1 MANMIPSTSAFGD
14 FERAGWEDAAT
25 ASTYDEHFARVTG
38 QSAAALL
45 EDAGVRS
52 GLRVLDVA
60 CGGGQLAAAAAQRG
74 ADVVGVDF
82 SATQVGLARSRHPGL
97 RFEQADAA
105 ALPFEAHT
113 FDAVACAF
121 GLCHFPEPDLAL
133 REAHRVLRH
142 GGRIAFSVWDDPEHT
157 IGFAAVY
164 AAIRRHGTLEV
175 GLPVGPNF
183 WLYSDAAQARE
194 ALRDAGFA
202 SPTVRTV
209 PQVWRLADAD
219 QLFQLVLQGT
229 VRAAALLRAQS
240 PAAREAIRRTLRE
253 VAETYRSGNRYEL
266 PMPALIATAV
276 KA

>member
-1 MANMIPSTSAFGD
+1 M
-14 FERAGWEDAAT
+14 
-25 ASTYDEHFARVTG
+25 
-38 QSAAALL
+38 
-45 EDAGVRS
+45 
-52 GLRVLDVA
+52 
-60 CGGGQLAAAAAQRG
+60 
-74 ADVVGVDF
+74 
-82 SATQVGLARSRHPGL
+82 

-113 FDAVACAF
+113 FDALACAF

-142 GGRIAFSVWDDPEHT
+142 GGRIAFSVWDAPERT
-157 IGFAAVY
+157 IGLGAVH
-164 AAIRRHGTLEV
+164 AAIRRHGTLEI

-183 WLYSDAAQARE
+183 WLFSDAAQCRE

-209 PQVWRLADAD
+209 PQAWPLADPD

-240 PAAREAIRRTLRE
+240 PAARDAIRRELRE
-253 VAETYRSGNRYEL
+253 LAEGYRNGNRYEI
-266 PMPALIATAV
+266 PMPALVATAV

>member
-1 MANMIPSTSAFGD
+1 MIPSTSAFGD
-14 FERAGWEDAAT
+14 FERAGWDDAAT
-25 ASTYDEHFARVTG
+25 ASTYDEHFSVVTR
-38 QSAAALL
+38 QSSEAMLD
-45 EDAGVRS
+45 DAGVRS
-52 GLRVLDVA
+52 GLRVLDLA
-60 CGGGQLAAAAAQRG
+60 SGNGQLAAAAARRG
-74 ADVVGVDF
+74 ADVVGADF
-82 SATQVGLARSRHPGL
+82 SATQVGLARSRHRGL

-113 FDAVACAF
+113 FDALTCAF

-142 GGRIAFSVWDDPEHT
+142 GARIAFSVWDLPERT

-183 WLYSDAAQARE
+183 WLYSDAAQSRE

-209 PQVWRLADAD
+209 PQTWRLADPD
-219 QLFQLVLQGT
+219 QLYQLVRAGT
-229 VRAAALLRAQS
+229 VRAGALLRAQS
-240 PAAREAIRRTLRE
+240 PAAREAIRRDLRE
-253 VAETYRSGNRYEL
+253 IVETYRAGDRFEL
-266 PMPALIATAV
+266 PMPALVATAV

>member
-1 MANMIPSTSAFGD
+1 MIPSRSDFGD

-25 ASTYDEHFARVTG
+25 ASTYDEHFAPVTR
-38 QSAAALL
+38 QSAEALL
-45 EDAGVRS
+45 DDAGVRS

-60 CGGGQLAAAAAQRG
+60 CGGGQVAAAAARRG

-97 RFEQADAA
+97 RLERADAI

-113 FDAVACAF
+113 FDAVVCAF

-142 GGRIAFSVWDDPEHT
+142 GGRIAFSVWDAPERT
-157 IGFAAVY
+157 IGLGAVH
-164 AAIRRHGTLEV
+164 AAIRGHGTLET

-183 WLYSDAAQARE
+183 WIFSDATQARE

-209 PQVWRLADAD
+209 PQSWTLADPD
-219 QLFQLVLQGT
+219 HLFQLVHEGT
-229 VRAAALLRAQS
+229 VRAAAMLRAQT
-240 PAAREAIRRTLRE
+240 PAAREAIRRELRE
-253 VAETYRSGNRYEL
+253 VAQAYRVGNRCEL
-266 PMPALIATAV
+266 PMPALLATAV

>member
-1 MANMIPSTSAFGD
+1 MIPTTSAFGD
-14 FERAGWEDAAT
+14 FEKAGWEDAAT
-25 ASTYDEHFARVTG
+25 VSTYDEHLAPVTR
-38 QSAAALL
+38 QSTAALL
-45 EDAGVRS
+45 DDAGVRP

-60 CGGGQLAAAAAQRG
+60 TGAGQAAAAAAGRG
-74 ADVVGVDF
+74 AEVAGIDF
-82 SATQVGLARSRHPGL
+82 SGAMLGLARSRHPAL

-113 FDAVACAF
+113 FDAVVCAF

-142 GGRIAFSVWDDPEHT
+142 GARIAFSVWDLPERT
-157 IGFAAVY
+157 VGFGAVY
-164 AAIRRHGTLEV
+164 AAVRRHGTLEV

-183 WLYSDAAQARE
+183 WLYSDPEQSRE

-209 PQVWRLADAD
+209 PQAWALADPD
-219 QLFQLVLQGT
+219 QLFQLVLHGT
-229 VRAAALLRAQS
+229 VRAAALLRAQQ
-240 PAAREAIRRTLRE
+240 PAAREEIRRLLRE
-253 VAETYRSGNRYEL
+253 VVTTYRTGDHYEL
-266 PMPALIATAV
+266 PMPALLATAV

>member
-1 MANMIPSTSAFGD
+1 MIPSTSAFGD

-25 ASTYDEHFARVTG
+25 ASTYDEHLALVTN
-38 QSAAALL
+38 QSSRALL

-74 ADVVGVDF
+74 ADVVGIDF

-105 ALPFEAHT
+105 VLPFEAHT

-142 GGRIAFSVWDDPEHT
+142 GGRIAFSVWDVPERT

-183 WLYSDAAQARE
+183 WLYSDAAQSRE

-209 PQVWRLADAD
+209 AQTWRLADAD

-240 PAAREAIRRTLRE
+240 PAARDAIRATVRE
-253 VAETYRSGNRYEL
+253 IVETYRVGNRYEI
-266 PMPALIATAV
+266 PMPALIAAAV